1 MTDIIEKAQELAA
14 LATIGLIIFSAWAV
28 REVRND

>member
-14 LATIGLIIFSAWAV
+14 LATIGLIVFTTWAI
-28 REVRND
+28 REVRNG